1 MERTQ
6 RLNHSSPIVQRVL
19 RVRERLLRL
28 DRAADYDQSRT
39 GYQWQ
44 MWQKSDF
51 SAYVGGGPEQGGSEH
66 RCKNTPPPLG
76 QEADESELQRVPVL
90 SYGPSSED
98 AMS

>member
-19 RVRERLLRL
+19 RVRECLTWSEAAA
-28 DRAADYDQSRT
+28 DRAQSRT
-39 GYQWQ
+39 RYQWQ

-51 SAYVGGGPEQGGSEH
+51 SAYAGEGSEH
-66 RCKNTPPPLG
+66 QCKYAPLPSD

-90 SYGPSSED
+90 SQQFSSGD
-98 AMS
+98 ALS